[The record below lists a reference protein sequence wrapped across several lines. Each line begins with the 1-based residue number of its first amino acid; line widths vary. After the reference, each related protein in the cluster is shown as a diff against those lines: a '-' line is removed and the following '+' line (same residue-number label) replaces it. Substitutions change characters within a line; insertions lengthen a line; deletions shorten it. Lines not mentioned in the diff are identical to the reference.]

1 MPFRG
6 AGEIIAMLL
15 LMATAGEE
23 LTCITFTDVLMHTMS
38 SRDRR
43 QGLVKPPWLEQG
55 WGLSL
60 QVPDTKS

>member
-1 MPFRG
+1 
-6 AGEIIAMLL
+6 MLL

-43 QGLVKPPWLEQG
+43 QGLVKRPWLEQG